1 MNDVSFARSIDPVF
15 VAQANFRALMDA
27 LARPGTIQPL
37 ATDAGAGVLDA
48 SLAAAALTLADHET
62 PLWLSPALAADRGA
76 CDWLAFAT
84 GAPLVDEPARAAFA
98 LVAEADSLP
107 GFEPFAQGTQDYPD
121 RSTTIIKSC
130 MSLAGGAQLSF
141 SGPGIRSRVDAAPA
155 GLGDDFIER
164 WAENRALF
172 PLGIDLILCAGGAV
186 MGLPRTLTVKRL
198 EA

>member
-98 LVAEADSLP
+98 LVAEADPLP
-107 GFEPFAQGTQDYPD
+107 DLGQFALGTQDYPD
-121 RSTTIIKSC
+121 RSSTFVKAC
-130 MSLAGGAQLSF
+130 ASLTGGAKLSF
-141 SGPGIRSRVDAAPA
+141 SGPGVQSRVDGAPQ
-155 GLGDDFIER
+155 GLGDDFAER
-164 WAENRALF
+164 WARNRALF
-172 PLGIDLILCAGGAV
+172 PRGVDLILCAGGAV